1 MEEQGALIFAHLMMG
16 VSTLLPALIMKNL
29 DLDDP
34 NMWIGYRTPW
44 SMKSVHTW
52 RYANTKSADYLL
64 WTALSVIAIQA
75 TTFFLLEPEISLMIA
90 AGTLVVA
97 IAAAMIK
104 TEVGLRQ
111 NFDKEG
117 NPKIDLDR
125 F

>member
-1 MEEQGALIFAHLMMG
+1 MMG

-29 DLDDP
+29 DLEKP
-34 NMWIGYRTPW
+34 NMWIGYRTTW
-44 SMKSVHTW
+44 SMKSVDTW

-64 WTALSVIAIQA
+64 WAALSVIAIQA
-75 TTFFLLEPEISLMIA
+75 TTFFLLEPEISLLIA
-90 AGTLVVA
+90 AGTLVAA
-97 IAAAMIK
+97 IAATMIK
-104 TEVGLRQ
+104 TEMGLRQ